1 MKNSTSMD
9 DSEYNDI
16 IEFKMSKYKRLLS
29 TYFYL
34 TLKLNYYVS
43 FFITAYNVLHYWA
56 LPFAGIKVDVF
67 PVRISS

>member
-43 FFITAYNVLHYWA
+43 FFITAYNVLHY
-56 LPFAGIKVDVF
+56 
-67 PVRISS
+67 